1 MGIYDQIPKLEKKK
15 VIQMESILL
24 YKTKFGFAGLNDV
37 SDTRRNKKRNRKRKV
52 WSEKFDLMMEVRRKM
67 HWTNCTWEVAS
78 ERTKR
83 FKGLPS

>member
-52 WSEKFDLMMEVRRKM
+52 
-67 HWTNCTWEVAS
+67 
-78 ERTKR
+78 
-83 FKGLPS
+83 